1 MLAFKSKSTLIVAV
15 KALLCGLI
23 YVIATMIMGVL
34 GATLHLGIP
43 NLSPAG
49 VSQSAAVLA
58 FFFASLLLGLA
69 LTPLARGIGG
79 TRFERTLAFSF
90 FIFVCM
96 GLNATIEILTFTTML
111 TPLTAPPFILSC
123 IFPALAFGAGLS
135 FLAPRD
141 DAKAPTASQR
151 LVTFFSAQSPA
162 AWLWRIP
169 AAILAFPLAYFVFG
183 AMVAPIVVPTYRAGV
198 AGLVLP
204 PLSIIMPVQLVRSTL
219 FLLASLPFLIL
230 WKGKRGS
237 LIFSLGLAH
246 WLTVG
251 IFGLLQAHQLST
263 TVRIAHSL
271 EIGADSFA
279 YAALLV
285 LLLSARPATKHVN
298 APIAVQM
305 FPS

>member
-1 MLAFKSKSTLIVAV
+1 MLTFKSTAVLAV
-15 KALLCGLI
+15 KALLCDLI
-23 YVIATMIMGVL
+23 YVIATMFMGAL
-34 GATLHLGIP
+34 GATLQLGIP
-43 NLSPAG
+43 NLSPPG

-79 TRFERTLAFSF
+79 TRFERTVAFFF
-90 FIFVCM
+90 FIFICM
-96 GLNATIEILTFTTML
+96 GLNATIEILIFTTML
-111 TPLTAPPFILSC
+111 TPLTAPPFVLSC

-141 DAKAPTASQR
+141 DAQAPTASQR
-151 LVTFFSAQSPA
+151 LVNFFSAQSPP

-169 AAILAFPLAYFVFG
+169 AAILAFPLAYFIFG
-183 AMVAPIVVPTYRAGV
+183 AMIAPIVVPTYRAGI

-204 PLSIIMPVQLVRSTL
+204 PLSTILPVQLVRSTL

-237 LIFSLGLAH
+237 LIFSLGLAL
-246 WLTVG
+246 WFTVG
-251 IFGLLQAHQLST
+251 LFGLLQSHQFSMTL
-263 TVRIAHSL
+263 RIAHSL

-279 YAALLV
+279 YVALLV
-285 LLLSARPATKHVN
+285 LLLSPRTVTKPAI
-298 APIAVQM
+298 APTVAPM

>member
-1 MLAFKSKSTLIVAV
+1 MLTFRPTVILAM
-15 KALLCGLI
+15 KALFCGLF
-23 YVIATMIMGVL
+23 YVIATMIMGAL

-43 NLSPAG
+43 NLSPPG
-49 VSQSAAVLA
+49 VSQSVAVLV

-69 LTPLARGIGG
+69 LTPLALGIGG

-90 FIFVCM
+90 FIFICLGV
-96 GLNATIEILTFTTML
+96 NATIEILIFTTML
-111 TPLTAPPFILSC
+111 TPLTAPPFILSG
-123 IFPALAFGAGLS
+123 IFPALALGAGLS

-141 DAKAPTASQR
+141 DPQAPTASQR
-151 LVTFFSAQSPA
+151 LVTFFSTQSPI

-169 AAILAFPLAYFVFG
+169 AAILAFPLVYFIFG

-204 PLSIIMPVQLVRSTL
+204 PLSTIMPVQLVRSTL

-230 WKGKRGS
+230 WKGKRSS

-246 WLTVG
+246 WFTVG
-251 IFGLLQAHQLST
+251 LFGLLQAHQFSMTL
-263 TVRIAHSL
+263 RIAHSL

-285 LLLSARPATKHVN
+285 LLLSPRTVAKPAI
-298 APIAVQM
+298 APAAAPM

>member
-1 MLAFKSKSTLIVAV
+1 MLTFKSIAV
-15 KALLCGLI
+15 LAAKALLCGLI
-23 YVIATMIMGVL
+23 YVISTMFMGAL

-43 NLSPAG
+43 NLSPPG
-49 VSQSAAVLA
+49 VSQSEAILA
-58 FFFASLLLGLA
+58 FFFASLLLGFA
-69 LTPLARGIGG
+69 LTPLARNIGG

-96 GLNATIEILTFTTML
+96 GLNATIEILIFTTML
-111 TPLTAPPFILSC
+111 TTLTAPPFILSF
-123 IFPALAFGAGLS
+123 IFPTLALGAGLS

-141 DAKAPTASQR
+141 NAQAPTASQR
-151 LVTFFSAQSPA
+151 LVSFFSARSPL

-169 AAILAFPLAYFVFG
+169 AASLAFPLVYFIFG
-183 AMVAPIVVPTYRAGV
+183 AMIAPIVVPTYRAGI

-204 PLSIIMPVQLVRSTL
+204 PLSTIMPVQLVRSTL

-246 WLTVG
+246 WFTVG
-251 IFGLLQAHQLST
+251 LFGLLQAHQFSMTL
-263 TVRIAHSL
+263 RIAHSL
-271 EIGADSFA
+271 EIAADSFA

-285 LLLSARPATKHVN
+285 LLLSPRTVTTPAI
-298 APIAVQM
+298 APTAVPM

>member
-1 MLAFKSKSTLIVAV
+1 MLTFKSTAVLAV

-23 YVIATMIMGVL
+23 YVIATMFMGAL
-34 GATLHLGIP
+34 GATLHLSIP
-43 NLSPAG
+43 NLSPPG
-49 VSQSAAVLA
+49 VSQSEAVRA

-69 LTPLARGIGG
+69 LTPLARGSGG
-79 TRFERTLAFSF
+79 TRFERTVAFFF
-90 FIFVCM
+90 FIFICM
-96 GLNATIEILTFTTML
+96 GLNATIEILIFTTML

-123 IFPALAFGAGLS
+123 TFPALALGASLS

-141 DAKAPTASQR
+141 NAQAPTASQR
-151 LVTFFSAQSPA
+151 LVNVFSLQSPA

-169 AAILAFPLAYFVFG
+169 AAILAFPLVYFVFG
-183 AMVAPIVVPTYRAGV
+183 AMVAPIVVPAYRAGI

-204 PLSIIMPVQLVRSTL
+204 PLSIILSVQLVRSTL
-219 FLLASLPFLIL
+219 FLFASLPFLIL

-246 WLTVG
+246 WFTVG
-251 IFGLLQAHQLST
+251 LFGLLQAHQFSRTL
-263 TVRIAHSL
+263 RIAHSL

-285 LLLSARPATKHVN
+285 LLLSPRPVTKHVK
-298 APIAVQM
+298 APIAAPM

>member
-1 MLAFKSKSTLIVAV
+1 MLTFKSTAVLAV

-23 YVIATMIMGVL
+23 YVIATMFMGAL

-43 NLSPAG
+43 NLSPPG

-96 GLNATIEILTFTTML
+96 GLNATIEILIFTTML
-111 TPLTAPPFILSC
+111 TPLTAPPFILSF
-123 IFPALAFGAGLS
+123 IFPALALGACLS

-141 DAKAPTASQR
+141 AAQAPTASQR
-151 LVTFFSAQSPA
+151 LVTFFSLQSPA

-169 AAILAFPLAYFVFG
+169 AAILAFPLVYFIFG
-183 AMVAPIVVPTYRAGV
+183 AMVAPIVVPTYRAGI

-204 PLSIIMPVQLVRSTL
+204 PLSTILPVQLVRSTL

-230 WKGKRGS
+230 WKGKRPS

-246 WLTVG
+246 WFTVG
-251 IFGLLQAHQLST
+251 LFGLLQAHQLSLT
-263 TVRIAHSL
+263 LRIAHSL

-285 LLLSARPATKHVN
+285 LLLSPRTVTTPVI
-298 APIAVQM
+298 APTAAPM